1 VGKGKGIGSVEAVGR
16 NPWLAYSRE
25 LVRERADW
33 SRTKEGT
40 AQERER
46 KLRHLGKIVRSL
58 HEGGRLTTRNPAG
71 MGERDIMN
79 LFGHLKEQGLKP
91 GTMLKYLGIMSQLCA
106 LAGNAI
112 ISQLRAHP
120 VKAQWLPHG
129 SGKAGKRSFRLET
142 VMSFL
147 DVARARAEK
156 SDAWW
161 DVVAYGLVAFA
172 AGFGVRPKELRALE
186 YADLERYCW
195 RLRVGFSKTVPDY
208 TTLLPPVRPHV
219 ERFLELRE
227 AHLGRQGHPRF
238 FPELAGPGMRESG
251 ETVTSHQVRKM
262 FSRIGKDAGVDIAPK
277 DLRTS
282 YGQVLMD
289 CGATIETT
297 SRLLRH
303 ASVATTQ
310 RWYVDLRPDDSY
322 DKLQALFG
330 QPPQKPKDPKYME
343 MHP

>member
-1 VGKGKGIGSVEAVGR
+1 MGR
-16 NPWLAYSRE
+16 NPWLKFSLQ
-25 LVRERADW
+25 LVEERADW

-40 AQERER
+40 AQERIR
-46 KLRHLGKIVRSL
+46 KLRHLGKIVEQL
-58 HEGGRLTTRNPAG
+58 HEQGRLTTTNPAR
-71 MGERDIMN
+71 MGERDVMN
-79 LFGHLKEQGLKP
+79 LFGELKSRGLKS

-106 LAGNAI
+106 LADNAI
-112 ISQLRAHP
+112 IAQLRAHP
-120 VKAQWLPHG
+120 IKAQQLPHG
-129 SGKAGKRSFRLET
+129 NGKAGKRSFRLET
-142 VMSFL
+142 VLAFL
-147 DVARARAEK
+147 EVARARAEK

-172 AGFGVRPKELRALE
+172 AGFGVRPKELRALQ
-186 YADLERYCW
+186 YADLEKYCW
-195 RLRVGFSKTVPDY
+195 RIRVDFSKTVPDY

-219 ERFLELRE
+219 ERFLQLRE
-227 AHLGRQGHPRF
+227 AHLGRQGNPQL

-251 ETVTSHQVRKM
+251 ETVTSNQVRKM
-262 FSRIGKDAGVDIAPK
+262 FARIGEEAGVDIAPK

-322 DKLQALFG
+322 DKLQALFAH
-330 QPPQKPKDPKYME
+330 PPQTSKDRKYME